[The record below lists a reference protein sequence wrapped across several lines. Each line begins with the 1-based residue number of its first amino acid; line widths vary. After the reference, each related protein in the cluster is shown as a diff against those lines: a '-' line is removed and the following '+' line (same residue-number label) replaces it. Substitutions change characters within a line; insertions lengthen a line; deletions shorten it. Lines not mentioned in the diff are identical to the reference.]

1 MIISLRSIALL
12 ASLTPI
18 IGVPHSVALRVSALP
33 EGTTR

>member
-12 ASLTPI
+12 ASLNPT
-18 IGVPHSVALRVSALP
+18 IGVPHAVALRVGALP

>member
-1 MIISLRSIALL
+1 MIISLRAIAFL
-12 ASLTPI
+12 ASLKPT